1 MPASRVRLET
11 AAGTAEGA
19 LGTDA
24 MAIVEAVG
32 RADDGEGVVVLMDLG
47 SAVMSAQ
54 TAVEFLDPEV
64 AERTRLLAAP
74 LVEGLFA
81 AYSAATD
88 RGFIIESPYHRSG
101 WVPQILEPPAEAA
114 QARRGPLRTPSG
126 AGGGTRAPERKG
138 NGS

>member
-1 MPASRVRLET
+1 MIGVVVVSHSPELAAAAVGLARGLMPPSEVRLET
-11 AAGTAEGA
+11 AAGTAEGT

-24 MAIVEAVG
+24 MAIVEAIG

-54 TAVEFLDPEV
+54 TAVEFLEPDV

-81 AYSAATD
+81 AYSAATIGRDLD
-88 RGFIIESPYHRSG
+88 R
-101 WVPQILEPPAEAA
+101 VCAEAEKA
-114 QARRGPLRTPSG
+114 AEAKKRQL
-126 AGGGTRAPERKG
+126 AG
-138 NGS
+138 

>member
-1 MPASRVRLET
+1 MTGIVVVSHSRQLAGAAVELTRRLMPASQVRLET

-81 AYSAATD
+81 AYSAASIGRDLD
-88 RGFIIESPYHRSG
+88 R
-101 WVPQILEPPAEAA
+101 VCAEAERA
-114 QARRGPLRTPSG
+114 VEAKRRQL
-126 AGGGTRAPERKG
+126 AD
-138 NGS
+138 

>member
-81 AYSAATD
+81 AYSAASIGRDLD
-88 RGFIIESPYHRSG
+88 R
-101 WVPQILEPPAEAA
+101 VCAEAERA
-114 QARRGPLRTPSG
+114 VEAKRRQL
-126 AGGGTRAPERKG
+126 AD
-138 NGS
+138 

>member
-1 MPASRVRLET
+1 MIGVVVVSHSPELADAAVGLARGLMPPSEVRLET
-11 AAGTAEGA
+11 AAGTAEGT

-24 MAIVEAVG
+24 MAIVEAIG

-54 TAVEFLDPEV
+54 TAVEFLEPEV

-81 AYSAATD
+81 AYSAATIGRDLD
-88 RGFIIESPYHRSG
+88 R
-101 WVPQILEPPAEAA
+101 VCAEAEKA
-114 QARRGPLRTPSG
+114 AEAKKRQL
-126 AGGGTRAPERKG
+126 AG
-138 NGS
+138 

>member
-1 MPASRVRLET
+1 MIGVVVVSHSPELADAAVGLARGLMPPSEVRLET
-11 AAGTAEGA
+11 AAGTAEGT

-24 MAIVEAVG
+24 MAIVEAIG

-54 TAVEFLDPEV
+54 TAVELLEPEV

-81 AYSAATD
+81 AYSAATIGRDLD
-88 RGFIIESPYHRSG
+88 R
-101 WVPQILEPPAEAA
+101 VCAEAEKA
-114 QARRGPLRTPSG
+114 AEAKKRQL
-126 AGGGTRAPERKG
+126 AG
-138 NGS
+138 

>member
-1 MPASRVRLET
+1 MTGIVVVSHSRQLAGAAVDLTRRLMPASRVRLET

-64 AERTRLLAAP
+64 AEPTRP
-74 LVEGLFA
+74 
-81 AYSAATD
+81 
-88 RGFIIESPYHRSG
+88 
-101 WVPQILEPPAEAA
+101 
-114 QARRGPLRTPSG
+114 
-126 AGGGTRAPERKG
+126 
-138 NGS
+138 